1 VLTRWKSLNLV
12 STTRKPKP
20 CQYYS
25 LCCDPPRPHSPL
37 VGWEGLGGGGGWREG
52 RKGGRKAESA
62 YMRTYTL
69 QKERVEAA
77 KSERERLQKT
87 RVHTAESESTHCRKR
102 ERDALQKARER
113 CTAESEREMHCR
125 KREREA
131 LQKARVRTAES
142 DRKTE
147 THVRTHTHTHARTH
161 FRAYTSTHARTHRHA
176 KTHTRTQTHDR
187 QVLTNLARH
196 NEEARNT
203 IREAGGEALARAALK
218 RHRTALQV
226 EHYAQWCLGALLVH
240 A

>member
-1 VLTRWKSLNLV
+1 MEGWK
-12 STTRKPKP
+12 
-20 CQYYS
+20 
-25 LCCDPPRPHSPL
+25 
-37 VGWEGLGGGGGWREG
+37 EG
-52 RKGGRKAESA
+52 REKG
-62 YMRTYTL
+62 
-69 QKERVEAA
+69 
-77 KSERERLQKT
+77 RERLCAH
-87 RVHTAESESTHCRKR
+87 VHTAESESRRCKKREKETAENESTHCRKR
-102 ERDALQKARER
+102 ERD
-113 CTAESEREMHCR
+113 
-125 KREREA
+125 A

-161 FRAYTSTHARTHRHA
+161 FRAYTSTHARTHRPA